1 MILSVLLFLPAVA
14 AFSAVSPPGLPKSS
28 PGLPKSSLRMSLAVA
43 ETQPKYIN
51 GVPVPKSYAPAP
63 GTDSIT
69 KFESDMA
76 KILAARNG
84 TDLTL
89 PAEYRRKRSTRF
101 TYAKLW
107 THETWEAYN
116 SRWRY
121 VRSIVAFPKSRLLRL
136 IAPQLLG
143 LMSWAA
149 LVSYGAPV
157 AMKYPL
163 FSRFSVLKLPLTP
176 LSLIS
181 GFVAGLLTLR
191 TNNALTRL
199 FTGRQTWGRIMSL
212 NRDLAQLLATYV
224 YPFDE
229 QLGLLC
235 ARHLAIFGMLTKT
248 RFRDEQDKDIT
259 DTVLSTVD
267 AAYVQS
273 QRKKAPA
280 CIQRIRQVVA
290 YMASKGLVRNTP
302 QLQMEQGLS
311 EMNQLYTVCEGIL
324 SSPIPPLYTSN
335 NSRILVFY
343 LLFLP
348 VALQL
353 LNMMAPL
360 ATVLTTGVCGF
371 AMLGMDEITH
381 QIEQPFRV
389 IPMQQLSNRIL
400 QDVADAFVC
409 ETPKLPGAD
418 GKEYTFKKP
427 AYW

>member
-1 MILSVLLFLPAVA
+1 M
-14 AFSAVSPPGLPKSS
+14 
-28 PGLPKSSLRMSLAVA
+28 
-43 ETQPKYIN
+43 
-51 GVPVPKSYAPAP
+51 
-63 GTDSIT
+63 
-69 KFESDMA
+69 
-76 KILAARNG
+76 
-84 TDLTL
+84 
-89 PAEYRRKRSTRF
+89 
-101 TYAKLW
+101 
-107 THETWEAYN
+107 
-116 SRWRY
+116 
-121 VRSIVAFPKSRLLRL
+121 RSIVAFPKSRLLRL

-267 AAYVQS
+267 ASYVQS

-290 YMASKGLVRNTP
+290 YMASKVR
-302 QLQMEQGLS
+302 
-311 EMNQLYTVCEGIL
+311 
-324 SSPIPPLYTSN
+324 SS
-335 NSRILVFY
+335 
-343 LLFLP
+343 
-348 VALQL
+348 
-353 LNMMAPL
+353 
-360 ATVLTTGVCGF
+360 
-371 AMLGMDEITH
+371 
-381 QIEQPFRV
+381 
-389 IPMQQLSNRIL
+389 
-400 QDVADAFVC
+400 
-409 ETPKLPGAD
+409 
-418 GKEYTFKKP
+418 
-427 AYW
+427 